1 MQQIMGGIGSYY
13 KQALA
18 QLIIQHVRV
27 LVQKQPR
34 NYHAHMHLL
43 DASESWQHRHYT
55 SLANL
60 LDLSDS
66 TTKRLFGCYNCHKQ
80 HEKISNATARK
91 LAAFLG
97 TKNLDENVLTHIIKH
112 GICNQQ

>member
-1 MQQIMGGIGSYY
+1 MQQVMGGIGSYY

-18 QLIIQHVRV
+18 QLVIRHARA

-34 NYHAHMHLL
+34 NYHAHTHLL

-60 LDLSDS
+60 IDISDS
-66 TTKRLFGCYNCHKQ
+66 TTKRLFGCYDCHKK
-80 HEKISNATARK
+80 HERISNSTARK

-97 TKNLDENVLTHIIKH
+97 TKNLDENVLIHIITY
-112 GICNQQ
+112 GISNT